1 MKVIAINAS
10 PRIKNSNTSVILNP
24 FLEGLKE
31 AGAEVDLVHVQK
43 LDIKPCLGCWT
54 CMLKTPLQ
62 CVQKDD
68 MAELFLKLA
77 AANIVVWATPVYVE
91 GPTAQLKTIVDRTF
105 VGASLNPAY
114 EIRDGHQRLKRP
126 DGLVPSKLALVST
139 CGYHEMDNFDTLLNW
154 IESLIRNG
162 LFDFAGALL
171 RPHANVFH
179 PIYKTKLDVDD
190 ILQAANDAGRQ
201 LITEG
206 KISKQTLSI
215 VSRDILSRDDYIK
228 TANQFIQEEINR
240 NKAGAAN
247 V

>member
-10 PRIKNSNTSVILNP
+10 PRIKNSNTSVILSP
-24 FLEGLKE
+24 FLEGMKE
-31 AGAEVDLVHVQK
+31 AGAEVDLVHARK
-43 LDIKPCLGCWT
+43 LNIKPCLGCWT

-77 AANIVVWATPVYVE
+77 TSNIVVWATP
-91 GPTAQLKTIVDRTF
+91 VDRTF

-114 EIRDGHQRLKRP
+114 EIRDGHQRLKLP
-126 DGLVPSKLALVST
+126 EGFVPSKLALVST

-154 IESLIRNG
+154 IESLIRMG

-171 RPHANVFH
+171 RPHANVLN

-190 ILQAANDAGRQ
+190 ILQASNDAGRQ
-201 LITEG
+201 LITDG
-206 KISKQTLSI
+206 KISKETLSI